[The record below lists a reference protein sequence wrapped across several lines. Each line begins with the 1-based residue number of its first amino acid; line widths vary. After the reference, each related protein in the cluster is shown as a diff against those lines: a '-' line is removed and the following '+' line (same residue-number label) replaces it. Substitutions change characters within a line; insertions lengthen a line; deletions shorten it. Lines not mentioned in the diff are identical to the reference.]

1 VPFRHPF
8 FSYRMVRQAWSRY
21 SVRPTMDE
29 QRTGPRRNR
38 QHQWIL
44 GGLLFGLAAGLLA
57 NGLTAPSAPLAGWR
71 DGLDESVRRVIQP
84 LGGIFLRLLFMT
96 VIPLVF
102 SCLALGVHELGDIKQ
117 LGKVGVKTL
126 IVALLLSGIS
136 VGIGLVLVNTVRP
149 GSAVSEETR
158 AKLLAEASA
167 KDVDAAR
174 TAAEGDAWPKL
185 ESFIAAVIP
194 RNPVEAM
201 ARAFDGD
208 MLAVLFFAILF
219 GIAIRASGSTRMGAV
234 VGFLEGLY
242 DISFWLVGFALRLA
256 PLGVAALVFSM
267 TARMGF
273 PILRALGSYVLTV
286 LAGLAIQQFVVYPLV
301 LKLACGRSPLDF
313 FLRIRPVMVTAF
325 STSSSNA
332 TLPTTLQVAK
342 EKLRIPPNLAN
353 FVLTIGSTFNQNGT
367 ALFEGITIIF
377 IAQLFGVPLGLDRQI
392 LILAMSVLAGIG
404 TAGIP
409 GGSIPLIV
417 PVLASVGAP
426 PEGIVVILGVDR
438 LLDMCRTV
446 LNVTGDL
453 VAAEFVAKGE
463 REPPGAPES

>member
-1 VPFRHPF
+1 
-8 FSYRMVRQAWSRY
+8 
-21 SVRPTMDE
+21 MDD
-29 QRTGPRRNR
+29 RSATPRRSR

-44 GGLLFGLAAGLLA
+44 GGLLLGLAAGLLA
-57 NGLTAPSAPLAGWR
+57 NALTAEGAPGAAWR
-71 DGLDESVRRVIQP
+71 DGLDATVRHVIQP

-126 IVALLLSGIS
+126 LMALFLSGIS
-136 VGIGLVLVNTVRP
+136 VGIGLVLVNAVRP
-149 GSAVSEETR
+149 GAAVSEETR
-158 AKLLAEASA
+158 ARLVADAPA
-167 KDVDAAR
+167 KDVEAAR
-174 TAAEGDAWPKL
+174 KAAQGDAWPRL

-219 GIAIRASGSTRMGAV
+219 GIAIRASGSTRMGTV

-267 TARMGF
+267 TARLGF
-273 PILRALGSYVLTV
+273 PILKALGSYVLTV
-286 LAGLAIQQFVVYPLV
+286 LLGLAIHQFVVYPLV

-342 EKLRIPPNLAN
+342 EKLGIPPKLAN
-353 FVLTIGSTFNQNGT
+353 FVLTVGSTFNQNGT

-392 LILAMSVLAGIG
+392 LVLVMSVLAGIG

-453 VAAEFVAKGE
+453 VVAAFVAKGE
-463 REPPGAPES
+463 EEPPPTAEA